1 MPVQK
6 HKQKGC
12 AYHLKLQIKVVFG
25 VSHANIKIVVLR
37 SIS

>member
-12 AYHLKLQIKVVFG
+12 AYHLKLQIKVV
-25 VSHANIKIVVLR
+25 L
-37 SIS
+37 SILVYHMQI